1 MSNSNEKKIFNMK
14 MRKIKDI
21 DEQNSTD
28 DNRKSILAQKSSSKN
43 KYLSNTVEFPKKIIP
58 LTPIST
64 KTQFKGFFNKKFN
77 LTIYKN
83 TRQKAL
89 LQSHSKEKIIIPHQL
104 RGNGIPNDI
113 LERIK
118 LLKKIFFSEKF
129 QQYYKKRPT
138 NRNTTTFES
147 ITEYIVNYRKK
158 NSELESAMMA
168 YYFICHEIKYMK
180 NNENVKKKELKYSQ
194 KPEIVF
200 ETKRALSIGFTN
212 FYEYLLKK
220 MEIRFKHIQGN
231 CKLIPKENSKFMI
244 NTNAN
249 INTNLNINVNMTI
262 SSGSPE
268 KELKTESSYVN
279 HCWDAIYINRE
290 WYFVDT
296 LLGSGGTDLI
306 EVKHINQEDGNNSD
320 FDINFN
326 PFYFMVFPQYFI
338 MTHRPAEDLWQFTDK
353 TITSKQ
359 FLTGSFDNYSQFYKG
374 IFLNDIEF
382 LTHNHPLI
390 KVTSKDNLVIKLRV
404 KNSLLGGDLYSSN
417 GKDKLSEIKY
427 SYEETT
433 EIFTFEPNFPNVGD
447 FIIRI
452 TSRTINSTDLVYWPL
467 VDYIVKVQDNTNFSY
482 FNKYKK
488 KVRTVSGNK
497 DNNKDVMLP
506 KLNKTTNNNFYQPRI
521 ITDYMKIFPS
531 KVNKK
536 ICYDDEGFNLIE
548 PKTNF
553 LKKGAYVKFKLRM
566 KGVASIAILD
576 GNQLFHLKKTE
587 RNIYE
592 GEKQIKTDSVCI
604 CCLRGKNVFTEVYRF
619 KQYKEKSVNSKMFL
633 IKIKKRKI

>member
-1 MSNSNEKKIFNMK
+1 MENSNDKEMFDTKMK
-14 MRKIKDI
+14 KIKDI
-21 DEQNSTD
+21 EEHISTD
-28 DNRKSILAQKSSSKN
+28 NNYKSTIATKSSSKN
-43 KYLSNTVEFPKKIIP
+43 KYLYNTVQNSKKIIP
-58 LTPIST
+58 LSPIST

-77 LTIYKN
+77 LSVYKD
-83 TRQKAL
+83 TRHKAF
-89 LQSHSKEKIIIPHQL
+89 LQSHSKEKIIKPHQL

-113 LERIK
+113 IERIN
-118 LLKKIFFSEKF
+118 LLKKLFNSEKF
-129 QQYYKKRPT
+129 KQYYEKRPN
-138 NRNTTTFES
+138 NRYTTFEI

-168 YYFICHEIKYMK
+168 YYFVCREIKYLK
-180 NNENVKKKELKYSQ
+180 NNEKITKKNLKYSQ
-194 KPEIVF
+194 KPENVF

-212 FYEYLLKK
+212 MYEYLLKK
-220 MEIRFKHIQGN
+220 MEIKFKHIEGN
-231 CKLIPKENSKFMI
+231 CKLIPPENSKFMI
-244 NTNAN
+244 NTNTN
-249 INTNLNINVNMTI
+249 VNLNINTTI

-268 KELKTESSYVN
+268 KEIKNESSYVN
-279 HCWDAIYINRE
+279 HCWDAIYINRD

-296 LLGSGGTDLI
+296 LLGSGGINLI
-306 EVKHINQEDGNNSD
+306 EVKHIIPEDGTSSD

-326 PFYFMVFPQYFI
+326 PFYFMVFPQFFI
-338 MTHRPAEDLWQFTDK
+338 MTHRPTEDLWQFTEK
-353 TITSKQ
+353 TITLKQ

-382 LTHNHPLI
+382 LTHNYPLI
-390 KVTSKDNLVIKLRV
+390 KITSKDNLVIKLRV
-404 KNSLLGGDLYSSN
+404 KGSLLGGDLYSSN
-417 GKDKLSEIKY
+417 GRDKLSEIKY
-427 SYEETT
+427 SYEETS

-467 VDYIVKVQDNTNFSY
+467 VDYIVKVQDTINFSY

-488 KVRTVSGNK
+488 RLRTVSGNK
-497 DNNKDVMLP
+497 DNNKDAMLP
-506 KLNKTTNNNFYQPRI
+506 KLNKTINNNFYQPKI

-548 PKTNF
+548 PKTNY
-553 LKKGAYVKFKLRM
+553 LKKGAFVKFKLRM
-566 KGVASIAILD
+566 KGAASIAILD
-576 GNQLFHLKKTE
+576 GNQLFNLKKTE

-592 GEKQIKTDSVCI
+592 GEKQIKSDNVCI

>member
-1 MSNSNEKKIFNMK
+1 MNNSNEKKIFSMK
-14 MRKIKDI
+14 MRRIKDI
-21 DEQNSTD
+21 EEQNSTD

-43 KYLSNTVEFPKKIIP
+43 KYLSNTVELPKKIIP

-89 LQSHSKEKIIIPHQL
+89 LQSHSKEKIIIPHRI

-113 LERIK
+113 FERIK

-129 QQYYKKRPT
+129 QQYYDKRPT
-138 NRNTTTFES
+138 HRNTATFES
-147 ITEYIVNYRKK
+147 VTEYIINYRKK

-194 KPEIVF
+194 KPENVF
-200 ETKRALSIGFTN
+200 QTKRALSVGFTN

-231 CKLIPKENSKFMI
+231 CKLIPRENSKFMI

-249 INTNLNINVNMTI
+249 INANLNINVNMTI

-268 KELKTESSYVN
+268 KELKNESSYVN

-467 VDYIVKVQDNTNFSY
+467 VDYIVKVQDNINFSY

-488 KVRTVSGNK
+488 KVRIVSGNK
-497 DNNKDVMLP
+497 DNDKDVMLP

-531 KVNKK
+531 KINKK

-587 RNIYE
+587 RNTYE

-633 IKIKKRKI
+633 IKIRKRKI